1 LEVVVKTA
9 KTQIR
14 ELRAELHY
22 WQMRV
27 RMDMK
32 SLQGTKEKC
41 KEIGMKLR
49 ALQTLDKRE
58 PRV

>member
-1 LEVVVKTA
+1 MKQSNTLIK
-9 KTQIR
+9 

-27 RMDMK
+27 RMDIK
-32 SLQGTKEKC
+32 SLERTKQSA
-41 KEIGMKLR
+41 KEIATKMRKLQ
-49 ALQTLDKRE
+49 AHKTLDKDE